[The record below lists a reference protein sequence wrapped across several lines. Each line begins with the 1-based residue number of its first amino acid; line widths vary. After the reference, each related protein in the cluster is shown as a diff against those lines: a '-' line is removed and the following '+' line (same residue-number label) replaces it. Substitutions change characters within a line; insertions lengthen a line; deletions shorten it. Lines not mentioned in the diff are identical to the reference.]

1 MDELKKLIR
10 KNKPDIKEAS
20 IARYV
25 ACLSHLWDEAFK
37 GTGAE
42 FNHKLFFADHDRVMK
57 ALDGR
62 GLATRKT
69 MLAAIMAI
77 ASGEKDTIV
86 KIYRDRMLADSEAY
100 KKKEATHK
108 MSDGQKENWVDWDQV
123 LKSYE
128 ELGKRVAWVWKAEP
142 KKEHLIVLQKYVI
155 LSCYVLI
162 PPRRSKDYT
171 EFKWR
176 DYDEKKDNYWDAK
189 KKQLVFN
196 DYKTSGHYGTQTVGA
211 PKSLADILNKWI
223 KLIKKG
229 QVDGPYMFFT
239 ESGSKLTSAHMAK
252 LLGGIFGKKVGVNI
266 LRHSYIT
273 CNLGPKLKELEKV
286 AEEMGHSTEEQ
297 KLYRKDK
304 D

>member
-1 MDELKKLIR
+1 MEELKKLIR
-10 KNKPDIKEAS
+10 KNKPDIKQSS
-20 IARYV
+20 IDRYV
-25 ACLSHLWDEAFK
+25 ACLSHLWDDAFK

-42 FNHKLFFADHDRVMK
+42 FNHKLFFADHERVMK
-57 ALDGR
+57 ALDKK
-62 GLATRKT
+62 GLSTRKT
-69 MLAAIMAI
+69 MLAAIMSI
-77 ASGEKDTIV
+77 ASGEKETIV
-86 KIYRDRMLADSEAY
+86 KIYRERMLADSESY
-100 KKKEATHK
+100 KKKEAEHK
-108 MSDGQKENWVDWDQV
+108 MSDGQKDNWVDWQQV

-128 ELGKRVAWVWKAEP
+128 DLGKRVAWVWKAEP

-171 EFKWR
+171 DLKWR

-189 KKQLVFN
+189 GKRLVFN
-196 DYKTSGHYGTQTVGA
+196 DYKTQKHYGTQTVGA
-211 PKSLADILNKWI
+211 PKPLESIITKWI
-223 KLIKKG
+223 KLLKKG
-229 QVDGPYMFFT
+229 EVDGPYLFFT
-239 ESGSKLTSAHMAK
+239 ESGNKLTSAHMAK